1 MVSFDPPGHGNG
13 TPRGRV
19 VFVGAGPGD
28 PELLTLAAVSALNEA
43 EVVLADSADL
53 LDLLQQPLLH
63 IPPDALVTAIDHLT
77 AGANLSGAE
86 RADLVRQALSG
97 GRTVVRLVPGDP
109 FLDGGATAEAAA
121 LVRGGVDFE
130 IVPGV
135 SSFTA
140 IPEYAGVSLGK
151 GSEVHLVDATNDAF
165 FDAAER
171 RWGAIP
177 TVVVRCR
184 AGSLAKLAECAETAG
199 RTRDEA
205 CLVTFGGGT
214 TEQRTLLTKLADL
227 GRVAVADPEA
237 EAAVI
242 IGHAVSDYSADL
254 DWFESKP
261 LFGWRVLVPRTKDLV
276 SPMLTRL
283 RSHGARVEEVPT
295 IAVEQPRN
303 PGQLDKA
310 VRGLVEGRF
319 EWIVF
324 TSRNAVRAVRERFD
338 DYGLDARSFS
348 GLKVAAATAGTAESL
363 RAWGIDPDL
372 VGGAEGTLAS
382 LAADFPGYDAE
393 VNPINRVFLPKA
405 DVATEAFIVDLTE
418 LGWEVEEIVAYRTV
432 RAAPPPAET
441 REAIKQGQFDAV
453 VFSSSSTVRNLVGI
467 AGKPHQITVV
477 AAIGPATA
485 NTCEAHGLRV
495 DVVAPAPTG
504 VALADALAEYAA
516 RRREDALARG
526 EAVAR
531 PSQRRRHRRPRVQVD
546 A

>member
-1 MVSFDPPGHGNG
+1 VTAPEPPDTGASSQ
-13 TPRGRV
+13 RGRV
-19 VFVGAGPGD
+19 VYVGAGPGD

-43 EVVLADSADL
+43 DVVLADSADL
-53 LDLLQQPLLH
+53 IDLLQQPALRL
-63 IPPDALVTAIDHLT
+63 PGEALVTSIDQLT
-77 AGANLSGAE
+77 ADARLTGAE
-86 RADLVRQALSG
+86 RADLVHQALEG

-121 LVRGGVDFE
+121 LVQAGVDFE
-130 IVPGV
+130 VIPGV
-135 SSFTA
+135 SAVTA
-140 IPEYAGVSLGK
+140 LPEYAGVSLGRR
-151 GSEVHLVDATNDAF
+151 SEIHLIGATTDEF
-165 FDAAER
+165 FEAGDR
-171 RWGAIP
+171 RWGGITTLVIRTRPHLLAQLAD
-177 TVVVRCR
+177 TAVAAGRQADEAVVV
-184 AGSLAKLAECAETAG
+184 SL
-199 RTRDEA
+199 
-205 CLVTFGGGT
+205 GGGT
-214 TEQRTLLTKLADL
+214 TEQRTILTKLGELAHL
-227 GRVAVADPEA
+227 VTTPPVQEVL
-237 EAAVI
+237 VI
-242 IGHAVSDYSADL
+242 IGHAVADYSAEL

-276 SPMLTRL
+276 SPMMTRL

-310 VRGLVEGRF
+310 IRGLVEGRF

-363 RAWGIDPDL
+363 KAWGIEPDL
-372 VGGAEGTLAS
+372 LGGPEGTLAS
-382 LAADFPGYDAE
+382 LAADFPEFEPGF
-393 VNPINRVFLPKA
+393 NPINRLFLPKA
-405 DVATEAFIVDLTE
+405 DVATEAFTAALTD
-418 LGWEVEEIVAYRTV
+418 LGWEVEETVAYRTV

-467 AGKPHQITVV
+467 AGKPHPVTVV

-504 VALADALAEYAA
+504 VALADALAEFAA
-516 RRREDALARG
+516 RRRESLIAAG
-526 EAVAR
+526 EPVAR
-531 PSQRRRHRRPRVQVD
+531 PSQRRRRRRVQERPWP
-546 A
+546 